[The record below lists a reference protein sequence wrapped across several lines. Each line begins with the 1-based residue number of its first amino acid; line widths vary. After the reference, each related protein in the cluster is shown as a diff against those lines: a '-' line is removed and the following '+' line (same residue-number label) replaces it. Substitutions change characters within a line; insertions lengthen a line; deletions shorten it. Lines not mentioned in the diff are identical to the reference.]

1 MRSHEV
7 AFLLNPAFC
16 GRVLYST
23 IKTYNEKTS
32 RAFPFPLIYLVLPL
46 VLHNETRIHI
56 NSRTQLQLW
65 VQRYPQLLIDF
76 PQRAREL
83 IPITNE
89 SVEFL
94 LQTGKILL
102 TPNGELEISPTSKT
116 LSKTKFVDDEISEC
130 LKKAE
135 HIAKWFAAAGK
146 VETIYIE
153 LGGETIMQIREL
165 VLYGYNG
172 KVRHLPFALG
182 QVNIITGRS
191 KSGKSVVGDIIDYC
205 LGGDSCNIADGVV
218 RDNVAWYGLLLQF
231 EHERVFVARKNPD
244 KGQQTTGVCYIDIG
258 EKIEVPDNC
267 DFSSNTNVSGIEE
280 SLTRRIGISENLNTP
295 PEGQSRLPLAANIR
309 HALYYCFQGQDEI
322 AAKNFLF
329 HHQSDDF
336 ITQAIKDTIPYFLG
350 AISEEALAL
359 ENERSILKRKL
370 TLEKRKLEEN
380 RYLMG
385 GGSERA
391 ISLIGE
397 ARQAGLIDAST
408 QIDYQNYREMYSVLQ
423 TAMNWSPSMIG
434 SNSGM
439 DRLTF
444 LQSKLQEIRDEFDE
458 IGISLDNARKF
469 VGETAGYS
477 GEAQHQKMRLE
488 SIGLFE
494 QLNFNPGKC
503 PLCSGT
509 LEQPLPSVERIKASI
524 VNLDKSIANV
534 TREQPKLRAFISDLE
549 REREKKQEEIKA
561 LEAEID
567 GLYQQESERA
577 RLRDI
582 NARRGK
588 VVGRISLWVESV
600 ENDTESEKQEQVV
613 KRIEGRIKEIDDIL
627 DRDSVEERKQSAL
640 SRIQEDMTKWAKA
653 LQLEH
658 SDNPYRLDL
667 NKVTVV
673 VDKPERP
680 VPLKQLGSGSNWVGV
695 HLIAYFALQ
704 RFFVNA
710 NRPVPRF
717 LFLDQPSQVYF
728 PSELDEKQI
737 DWNEVNKM
745 YQFIIDR
752 TNELNGKLQVIVVD
766 HADLKEDSFRQF
778 ICENWWPIDKNLVPI
793 DWYENTSQ
801 Q

>member
-1 MRSHEV
+1 
-7 AFLLNPAFC
+7 
-16 GRVLYST
+16 
-23 IKTYNEKTS
+23 
-32 RAFPFPLIYLVLPL
+32 
-46 VLHNETRIHI
+46 
-56 NSRTQLQLW
+56 
-65 VQRYPQLLIDF
+65 
-76 PQRAREL
+76 
-83 IPITNE
+83 
-89 SVEFL
+89 
-94 LQTGKILL
+94 
-102 TPNGELEISPTSKT
+102 
-116 LSKTKFVDDEISEC
+116 
-130 LKKAE
+130 
-135 HIAKWFAAAGK
+135 
-146 VETIYIE
+146 
-153 LGGETIMQIREL
+153 MQIREL

-182 QVNIITGRS
+182 RVNIITGRS

-231 EHERVFVARKNPD
+231 ESERVFVARKNPD
-244 KGQQTTGVCYIDIG
+244 KGQQTTGFCYIEVG
-258 EKIEVPDNC
+258 EKIEVPEKC

-329 HHQSDDF
+329 HRQSDDF
-336 ITQAIKDTIPYFLG
+336 ITQTIKDTIPYFLG
-350 AISEEALAL
+350 AISEEALGL

-370 TLEKRKLEEN
+370 TLQKRKLEEN

-391 ISLIGE
+391 IALIGE
-397 ARQAGLIDAST
+397 ARQAGLIDSSME
-408 QIDYQNYREMYSVLQ
+408 IDYQNYQEMYSVLQ
-423 TAMNWSPSMIG
+423 SAMNWSPSIVG

-469 VGETAGYS
+469 VGETTGYS
-477 GEAQHQKMRLE
+477 GEAHHQKMRLE

-494 QLNFNPGKC
+494 QLNFDPGKC
-503 PLCSGT
+503 PFCSGN
-509 LEQPLPSVERIKASI
+509 LEQPLPSVEMIKSSV

-534 TREQPKLRAFISDLE
+534 IREQPKLRAFISNLE
-549 REREKKQEEIKA
+549 QEREKKQEEIKA

-567 GLYQQESERA
+567 GLYQQEDERE
-577 RLRDI
+577 RLRDV

-600 ENDTESEKQEQVV
+600 ENDAESEEQELII
-613 KRIEGRIKEIDDIL
+613 KRIEERIKEIDDIL

-640 SRIQEDMTKWAKA
+640 SRIQVDMTKWART

-658 SDNPYRLDL
+658 CDNPYRLDL
-667 NKVTVV
+667 NKVTIV

-695 HLIAYFALQ
+695 HLISYFALQ
-704 RFFVNA
+704 KFFINA

-752 TNELNGKLQVIVVD
+752 TNELNEKLQVIIVD
-766 HADLKEDSFRQF
+766 HADLKEKSFRQF
-778 ICENWWPIDKNLVPI
+778 ICENWWPIDKNLVPN
-793 DWYENTSQ
+793 DWYEV
-801 Q
+801 

>member
-1 MRSHEV
+1 M
-7 AFLLNPAFC
+7 
-16 GRVLYST
+16 
-23 IKTYNEKTS
+23 
-32 RAFPFPLIYLVLPL
+32 
-46 VLHNETRIHI
+46 
-56 NSRTQLQLW
+56 
-65 VQRYPQLLIDF
+65 
-76 PQRAREL
+76 
-83 IPITNE
+83 
-89 SVEFL
+89 
-94 LQTGKILL
+94 
-102 TPNGELEISPTSKT
+102 
-116 LSKTKFVDDEISEC
+116 
-130 LKKAE
+130 
-135 HIAKWFAAAGK
+135 
-146 VETIYIE
+146 
-153 LGGETIMQIREL
+153 MQIREL

-182 QVNIITGRS
+182 RVNIITGRS
-191 KSGKSVVGDIIDYC
+191 KTGKSVVGDIIDYC

-231 EHERVFVARKNPD
+231 EHERAFIARKNPD
-244 KGQQTTGVCYIDIG
+244 KGQQTTGFCYIEVG
-258 EKIEVPDNC
+258 ENIEVPKKC

-329 HHQSDDF
+329 HRQSDDF

-350 AISEEALAL
+350 AISEDALAL

-380 RYLMG
+380 RHLMG

-391 ISLIGE
+391 IALIGE
-397 ARQAGLIDAST
+397 ARQAGLIDASI
-408 QIDYQNYREMYSVLQ
+408 QIDYQNYQEMYSVLQ
-423 TAMNWSPSMIG
+423 TVMKWSPSIIG

-444 LQSKLQEIRDEFDE
+444 LQSKLQETRDEFDE
-458 IGISLDNARKF
+458 IGISLDNAHMF
-469 VGETAGYS
+469 VGETTGYS

-509 LEQPLPSVERIKASI
+509 LEQPLPSVEMIKASI
-524 VNLDKSIANV
+524 INLDKSIANV

-549 REREKKQEEIKA
+549 QEREKKQEEIKV

-567 GLYQQESERA
+567 GVYQQEDEKA

-588 VVGRISLWVESV
+588 VVGRISLWIESV
-600 ENDTESEKQEQVV
+600 ENDTESGKREQII
-613 KRIEGRIKEIDDIL
+613 KGIEERIKEIDDIL
-627 DRDSVEERKQSAL
+627 DRDSVEERRQSAL
-640 SRIQEDMTKWAKA
+640 SRIQVDMTKWAKA

-658 SDNPYRLDL
+658 CDNPYRIDL
-667 NKVTVV
+667 NKITVV

-695 HLIAYFALQ
+695 HLISYFALQ
-704 RFFVNA
+704 KFFINA

-752 TNELNGKLQVIVVD
+752 TNELNGKLQVIIVD
-766 HADLKEDSFRQF
+766 HADLKEESFRQF
-778 ICENWWPIDKNLVPI
+778 ICENWWPIDKNLIPNE
-793 DWYENTSQ
+793 WFEA
-801 Q
+801 

>member
-1 MRSHEV
+1 
-7 AFLLNPAFC
+7 
-16 GRVLYST
+16 
-23 IKTYNEKTS
+23 
-32 RAFPFPLIYLVLPL
+32 
-46 VLHNETRIHI
+46 
-56 NSRTQLQLW
+56 
-65 VQRYPQLLIDF
+65 
-76 PQRAREL
+76 
-83 IPITNE
+83 
-89 SVEFL
+89 
-94 LQTGKILL
+94 
-102 TPNGELEISPTSKT
+102 
-116 LSKTKFVDDEISEC
+116 
-130 LKKAE
+130 
-135 HIAKWFAAAGK
+135 
-146 VETIYIE
+146 
-153 LGGETIMQIREL
+153 MQIREL

-258 EKIEVPDNC
+258 EKIEAPDNC

-280 SLTRRIGISENLNTP
+280 SLTRRIGISENLSTP

-509 LEQPLPSVERIKASI
+509 LEQPLPSVEMIKASI

-766 HADLKEDSFRQF
+766 HADLKEDTFRQF
-778 ICENWWPIDKNLVPI
+778 ICENWWPIDKNLVPS

>member
-1 MRSHEV
+1 
-7 AFLLNPAFC
+7 
-16 GRVLYST
+16 
-23 IKTYNEKTS
+23 
-32 RAFPFPLIYLVLPL
+32 
-46 VLHNETRIHI
+46 
-56 NSRTQLQLW
+56 
-65 VQRYPQLLIDF
+65 
-76 PQRAREL
+76 
-83 IPITNE
+83 
-89 SVEFL
+89 
-94 LQTGKILL
+94 
-102 TPNGELEISPTSKT
+102 
-116 LSKTKFVDDEISEC
+116 
-130 LKKAE
+130 
-135 HIAKWFAAAGK
+135 
-146 VETIYIE
+146 
-153 LGGETIMQIREL
+153 MQIREL

-258 EKIEVPDNC
+258 EKIEAPDNC

-408 QIDYQNYREMYSVLQ
+408 QIDYKNYREMYSVLQ

-494 QLNFNPGKC
+494 QLTFNPGKC

-509 LEQPLPSVERIKASI
+509 LEQPLPSVEMIKASI

-627 DRDSVEERKQSAL
+627 NRDSVEERKQSAL

-658 SDNPYRLDL
+658 RDNPYRLDL

-752 TNELNGKLQVIVVD
+752 TIELNGKLQVIVVD

-778 ICENWWPIDKNLVPI
+778 ICENWWPIDKNLVPS

>member
-1 MRSHEV
+1 
-7 AFLLNPAFC
+7 
-16 GRVLYST
+16 
-23 IKTYNEKTS
+23 
-32 RAFPFPLIYLVLPL
+32 
-46 VLHNETRIHI
+46 
-56 NSRTQLQLW
+56 
-65 VQRYPQLLIDF
+65 
-76 PQRAREL
+76 
-83 IPITNE
+83 
-89 SVEFL
+89 
-94 LQTGKILL
+94 
-102 TPNGELEISPTSKT
+102 
-116 LSKTKFVDDEISEC
+116 
-130 LKKAE
+130 
-135 HIAKWFAAAGK
+135 
-146 VETIYIE
+146 
-153 LGGETIMQIREL
+153 MQIREL

-509 LEQPLPSVERIKASI
+509 LEQPLPSVEMIKASI

-752 TNELNGKLQVIVVD
+752 TIELNGKLQVIVVD

-778 ICENWWPIDKNLVPI
+778 ICENWWPIDKNLVPS

>member
-1 MRSHEV
+1 
-7 AFLLNPAFC
+7 
-16 GRVLYST
+16 
-23 IKTYNEKTS
+23 
-32 RAFPFPLIYLVLPL
+32 
-46 VLHNETRIHI
+46 
-56 NSRTQLQLW
+56 
-65 VQRYPQLLIDF
+65 
-76 PQRAREL
+76 
-83 IPITNE
+83 
-89 SVEFL
+89 
-94 LQTGKILL
+94 
-102 TPNGELEISPTSKT
+102 
-116 LSKTKFVDDEISEC
+116 
-130 LKKAE
+130 
-135 HIAKWFAAAGK
+135 
-146 VETIYIE
+146 
-153 LGGETIMQIREL
+153 MQIREL

-423 TAMNWSPSMIG
+423 TAMNWSPSMIV

-534 TREQPKLRAFISDLE
+534 TREQTKLRAFISDLE

>member
-1 MRSHEV
+1 
-7 AFLLNPAFC
+7 
-16 GRVLYST
+16 
-23 IKTYNEKTS
+23 
-32 RAFPFPLIYLVLPL
+32 
-46 VLHNETRIHI
+46 
-56 NSRTQLQLW
+56 
-65 VQRYPQLLIDF
+65 
-76 PQRAREL
+76 
-83 IPITNE
+83 
-89 SVEFL
+89 
-94 LQTGKILL
+94 
-102 TPNGELEISPTSKT
+102 
-116 LSKTKFVDDEISEC
+116 
-130 LKKAE
+130 
-135 HIAKWFAAAGK
+135 
-146 VETIYIE
+146 
-153 LGGETIMQIREL
+153 MQIREL

-267 DFSSNTNVSGIEE
+267 DFSSNTNVSRIEE

>member
-1 MRSHEV
+1 
-7 AFLLNPAFC
+7 
-16 GRVLYST
+16 
-23 IKTYNEKTS
+23 
-32 RAFPFPLIYLVLPL
+32 
-46 VLHNETRIHI
+46 
-56 NSRTQLQLW
+56 
-65 VQRYPQLLIDF
+65 
-76 PQRAREL
+76 
-83 IPITNE
+83 
-89 SVEFL
+89 
-94 LQTGKILL
+94 
-102 TPNGELEISPTSKT
+102 
-116 LSKTKFVDDEISEC
+116 
-130 LKKAE
+130 
-135 HIAKWFAAAGK
+135 
-146 VETIYIE
+146 
-153 LGGETIMQIREL
+153 MQIREL

-258 EKIEVPDNC
+258 EKIEAPDNC

-370 TLEKRKLEEN
+370 TLEKRRLEEN

-397 ARQAGLIDAST
+397 ARQAGLIDTST

-509 LEQPLPSVERIKASI
+509 LEQPLPSVEMIKASI

-600 ENDTESEKQEQVV
+600 ENDTESEKQEQIV
-613 KRIEGRIKEIDDIL
+613 KRIEDRIKEIDDIL

-778 ICENWWPIDKNLVPI
+778 ICENWWPIDKNLVPS

>member
-1 MRSHEV
+1 
-7 AFLLNPAFC
+7 
-16 GRVLYST
+16 
-23 IKTYNEKTS
+23 
-32 RAFPFPLIYLVLPL
+32 
-46 VLHNETRIHI
+46 
-56 NSRTQLQLW
+56 
-65 VQRYPQLLIDF
+65 
-76 PQRAREL
+76 
-83 IPITNE
+83 
-89 SVEFL
+89 
-94 LQTGKILL
+94 
-102 TPNGELEISPTSKT
+102 
-116 LSKTKFVDDEISEC
+116 
-130 LKKAE
+130 
-135 HIAKWFAAAGK
+135 
-146 VETIYIE
+146 
-153 LGGETIMQIREL
+153 MQIREL

-172 KVRHLPFALG
+172 KVRHLPFTLG

-258 EKIEVPDNC
+258 EKIEAPDNC

-359 ENERSILKRKL
+359 ENERGILKRKL

-509 LEQPLPSVERIKASI
+509 LEQPLPSVEMIKASI

-600 ENDTESEKQEQVV
+600 ENDTESEKQEQIV
-613 KRIEGRIKEIDDIL
+613 KRIEDRIKEIDDIL

-778 ICENWWPIDKNLVPI
+778 ICENWWPIDKNLVPS

>member
-1 MRSHEV
+1 
-7 AFLLNPAFC
+7 
-16 GRVLYST
+16 
-23 IKTYNEKTS
+23 
-32 RAFPFPLIYLVLPL
+32 
-46 VLHNETRIHI
+46 
-56 NSRTQLQLW
+56 
-65 VQRYPQLLIDF
+65 
-76 PQRAREL
+76 
-83 IPITNE
+83 
-89 SVEFL
+89 
-94 LQTGKILL
+94 
-102 TPNGELEISPTSKT
+102 
-116 LSKTKFVDDEISEC
+116 
-130 LKKAE
+130 
-135 HIAKWFAAAGK
+135 
-146 VETIYIE
+146 
-153 LGGETIMQIREL
+153 MQIREL

-172 KVRHLPFALG
+172 EVRHLPFALG

-258 EKIEVPDNC
+258 EKIEAPDNC

-280 SLTRRIGISENLNTP
+280 SLTRRIGISENLNTL

-380 RYLMG
+380 RFLMG

-509 LEQPLPSVERIKASI
+509 LEQPLPSVEMIKASI
-524 VNLDKSIANV
+524 VNLDKSIASV

-600 ENDTESEKQEQVV
+600 ENDTESEKQEQIV
-613 KRIEGRIKEIDDIL
+613 KRIEERIKEIDDIL

-778 ICENWWPIDKNLVPI
+778 ICENWWPIDKNLVPS

>member
-1 MRSHEV
+1 
-7 AFLLNPAFC
+7 
-16 GRVLYST
+16 
-23 IKTYNEKTS
+23 
-32 RAFPFPLIYLVLPL
+32 
-46 VLHNETRIHI
+46 
-56 NSRTQLQLW
+56 
-65 VQRYPQLLIDF
+65 
-76 PQRAREL
+76 
-83 IPITNE
+83 
-89 SVEFL
+89 
-94 LQTGKILL
+94 
-102 TPNGELEISPTSKT
+102 
-116 LSKTKFVDDEISEC
+116 
-130 LKKAE
+130 
-135 HIAKWFAAAGK
+135 
-146 VETIYIE
+146 
-153 LGGETIMQIREL
+153 MQIREL

-172 KVRHLPFALG
+172 EVRHLPFALG

-258 EKIEVPDNC
+258 EKIEAPDNC

-380 RYLMG
+380 RFLMG

-391 ISLIGE
+391 ILLIGE

-503 PLCSGT
+503 PLCSGM
-509 LEQPLPSVERIKASI
+509 LEQPLPSVEMIKASI
-524 VNLDKSIANV
+524 VNLDKSIASV

-600 ENDTESEKQEQVV
+600 ENDTESEKQEQIV
-613 KRIEGRIKEIDDIL
+613 KRIEDRIKEIDDIL

-778 ICENWWPIDKNLVPI
+778 ICENWWPIDKNLVPS

>member
-1 MRSHEV
+1 
-7 AFLLNPAFC
+7 
-16 GRVLYST
+16 
-23 IKTYNEKTS
+23 
-32 RAFPFPLIYLVLPL
+32 
-46 VLHNETRIHI
+46 
-56 NSRTQLQLW
+56 
-65 VQRYPQLLIDF
+65 
-76 PQRAREL
+76 
-83 IPITNE
+83 
-89 SVEFL
+89 
-94 LQTGKILL
+94 
-102 TPNGELEISPTSKT
+102 
-116 LSKTKFVDDEISEC
+116 
-130 LKKAE
+130 
-135 HIAKWFAAAGK
+135 
-146 VETIYIE
+146 
-153 LGGETIMQIREL
+153 MQIREL

-258 EKIEVPDNC
+258 EKIEAPDNC

-350 AISEEALAL
+350 AISEEALTL

-380 RYLMG
+380 WNLMG

-408 QIDYQNYREMYSVLQ
+408 QIDYKNYREMYSVLQ

-494 QLNFNPGKC
+494 QLTFNPGKC

-509 LEQPLPSVERIKASI
+509 LEQPLPSVEMIKASI

-737 DWNEVNKM
+737 DWNEVNIM

-752 TNELNGKLQVIVVD
+752 TIELNGKLQVIVVD

-778 ICENWWPIDKNLVPI
+778 ICENWWPIDKNLVPS

>member
-1 MRSHEV
+1 
-7 AFLLNPAFC
+7 
-16 GRVLYST
+16 
-23 IKTYNEKTS
+23 
-32 RAFPFPLIYLVLPL
+32 
-46 VLHNETRIHI
+46 
-56 NSRTQLQLW
+56 
-65 VQRYPQLLIDF
+65 
-76 PQRAREL
+76 
-83 IPITNE
+83 
-89 SVEFL
+89 
-94 LQTGKILL
+94 
-102 TPNGELEISPTSKT
+102 
-116 LSKTKFVDDEISEC
+116 
-130 LKKAE
+130 
-135 HIAKWFAAAGK
+135 
-146 VETIYIE
+146 
-153 LGGETIMQIREL
+153 MQIREL

-172 KVRHLPFALG
+172 EVRHLPFALG

-205 LGGDSCNIADGVV
+205 LGGDACNIADGVV

-258 EKIEVPDNC
+258 EKIEAPDNC

-380 RYLMG
+380 RFLMG

-509 LEQPLPSVERIKASI
+509 LEQPLPSVEMIKASI
-524 VNLDKSIANV
+524 VNLDKSIASV

-600 ENDTESEKQEQVV
+600 ENDTESEKQEQIV
-613 KRIEGRIKEIDDIL
+613 KRIEERIKEIDDIL

-778 ICENWWPIDKNLVPI
+778 ICENWWPIDKNLVPS

>member
-1 MRSHEV
+1 M
-7 AFLLNPAFC
+7 
-16 GRVLYST
+16 
-23 IKTYNEKTS
+23 
-32 RAFPFPLIYLVLPL
+32 
-46 VLHNETRIHI
+46 
-56 NSRTQLQLW
+56 
-65 VQRYPQLLIDF
+65 
-76 PQRAREL
+76 
-83 IPITNE
+83 
-89 SVEFL
+89 
-94 LQTGKILL
+94 
-102 TPNGELEISPTSKT
+102 
-116 LSKTKFVDDEISEC
+116 
-130 LKKAE
+130 
-135 HIAKWFAAAGK
+135 
-146 VETIYIE
+146 
-153 LGGETIMQIREL
+153 
-165 VLYGYNG
+165 
-172 KVRHLPFALG
+172 
-182 QVNIITGRS
+182 
-191 KSGKSVVGDIIDYC
+191 
-205 LGGDSCNIADGVV
+205 GGDSCNIADGVV

-258 EKIEVPDNC
+258 EKIEAPDNC

-494 QLNFNPGKC
+494 QLTFNPGKC

-509 LEQPLPSVERIKASI
+509 LEQPLPSVEMIKASI

-627 DRDSVEERKQSAL
+627 NRDSVEERKQSAL

-658 SDNPYRLDL
+658 RDNPYRLDL

-752 TNELNGKLQVIVVD
+752 TIELNGKLQVIVVD

-778 ICENWWPIDKNLVPI
+778 ICENWWPIDKNLVPS

>member
-1 MRSHEV
+1 
-7 AFLLNPAFC
+7 
-16 GRVLYST
+16 
-23 IKTYNEKTS
+23 
-32 RAFPFPLIYLVLPL
+32 
-46 VLHNETRIHI
+46 
-56 NSRTQLQLW
+56 
-65 VQRYPQLLIDF
+65 
-76 PQRAREL
+76 
-83 IPITNE
+83 
-89 SVEFL
+89 
-94 LQTGKILL
+94 
-102 TPNGELEISPTSKT
+102 
-116 LSKTKFVDDEISEC
+116 
-130 LKKAE
+130 
-135 HIAKWFAAAGK
+135 
-146 VETIYIE
+146 
-153 LGGETIMQIREL
+153 MQIREL

-267 DFSSNTNVSGIEE
+267 GFSSNTNVSGIEE

-509 LEQPLPSVERIKASI
+509 LEQPLPSVEMIKASI

>member
-1 MRSHEV
+1 MR
-7 AFLLNPAFC
+7 
-16 GRVLYST
+16 
-23 IKTYNEKTS
+23 
-32 RAFPFPLIYLVLPL
+32 
-46 VLHNETRIHI
+46 
-56 NSRTQLQLW
+56 
-65 VQRYPQLLIDF
+65 
-76 PQRAREL
+76 
-83 IPITNE
+83 
-89 SVEFL
+89 
-94 LQTGKILL
+94 
-102 TPNGELEISPTSKT
+102 
-116 LSKTKFVDDEISEC
+116 
-130 LKKAE
+130 
-135 HIAKWFAAAGK
+135 
-146 VETIYIE
+146 
-153 LGGETIMQIREL
+153 
-165 VLYGYNG
+165 
-172 KVRHLPFALG
+172 
-182 QVNIITGRS
+182 
-191 KSGKSVVGDIIDYC
+191 
-205 LGGDSCNIADGVV
+205 
-218 RDNVAWYGLLLQF
+218 
-231 EHERVFVARKNPD
+231 
-244 KGQQTTGVCYIDIG
+244 
-258 EKIEVPDNC
+258 KIEVPEKC

-329 HHQSDDF
+329 HRQSDDF
-336 ITQAIKDTIPYFLG
+336 ITQTIKDTIPYFLG
-350 AISEEALAL
+350 AISEEALGL

-370 TLEKRKLEEN
+370 TLQKRKLEEN

-391 ISLIGE
+391 IALIGE
-397 ARQAGLIDAST
+397 ARQAGLIDSSME
-408 QIDYQNYREMYSVLQ
+408 IDYQNYQEMYSVLQ
-423 TAMNWSPSMIG
+423 SAMNWSPSIVG

-469 VGETAGYS
+469 VGETTGYS
-477 GEAQHQKMRLE
+477 GEAHHQKMRLE

-494 QLNFNPGKC
+494 QLNFDPGKC
-503 PLCSGT
+503 PFCSGN
-509 LEQPLPSVERIKASI
+509 LEQPLPSVEMIKSSV

-534 TREQPKLRAFISDLE
+534 IREQPKLRAFISNLE
-549 REREKKQEEIKA
+549 QEREKKQEEIKA

-567 GLYQQESERA
+567 GLYQQEDERE
-577 RLRDI
+577 RLRDV

-600 ENDTESEKQEQVV
+600 ENDAESEEQELII
-613 KRIEGRIKEIDDIL
+613 KRIEERIKEIDDIL

-640 SRIQEDMTKWAKA
+640 SRIQVDMTKWART

-658 SDNPYRLDL
+658 CDNPYRLDL
-667 NKVTVV
+667 NKVTIV

-695 HLIAYFALQ
+695 HLISYFALQ
-704 RFFVNA
+704 KFFINA

-752 TNELNGKLQVIVVD
+752 TNELNEKLQVIIVD
-766 HADLKEDSFRQF
+766 HADLKEKSFRQF
-778 ICENWWPIDKNLVPI
+778 ICENWWPIDKNLVPN
-793 DWYENTSQ
+793 DWYEV
-801 Q
+801 

>member
-1 MRSHEV
+1 
-7 AFLLNPAFC
+7 
-16 GRVLYST
+16 
-23 IKTYNEKTS
+23 
-32 RAFPFPLIYLVLPL
+32 
-46 VLHNETRIHI
+46 
-56 NSRTQLQLW
+56 
-65 VQRYPQLLIDF
+65 
-76 PQRAREL
+76 
-83 IPITNE
+83 
-89 SVEFL
+89 
-94 LQTGKILL
+94 
-102 TPNGELEISPTSKT
+102 
-116 LSKTKFVDDEISEC
+116 
-130 LKKAE
+130 
-135 HIAKWFAAAGK
+135 
-146 VETIYIE
+146 
-153 LGGETIMQIREL
+153 MQIREL

-191 KSGKSVVGDIIDYC
+191 KSGKSVVGDIIDYY

-258 EKIEVPDNC
+258 EKIEAPDNC

-350 AISEEALAL
+350 AISEEALTL

-494 QLNFNPGKC
+494 QLTFNPEKC

-509 LEQPLPSVERIKASI
+509 LEQPLPSVEMIKASI

-737 DWNEVNKM
+737 DWNEVNIM

-752 TNELNGKLQVIVVD
+752 TIELNGKLQVIVVD

-778 ICENWWPIDKNLVPI
+778 ICENWWPIDKNLVPS

>member
-1 MRSHEV
+1 
-7 AFLLNPAFC
+7 
-16 GRVLYST
+16 
-23 IKTYNEKTS
+23 
-32 RAFPFPLIYLVLPL
+32 
-46 VLHNETRIHI
+46 
-56 NSRTQLQLW
+56 
-65 VQRYPQLLIDF
+65 
-76 PQRAREL
+76 
-83 IPITNE
+83 
-89 SVEFL
+89 
-94 LQTGKILL
+94 
-102 TPNGELEISPTSKT
+102 
-116 LSKTKFVDDEISEC
+116 
-130 LKKAE
+130 
-135 HIAKWFAAAGK
+135 
-146 VETIYIE
+146 
-153 LGGETIMQIREL
+153 MQIREL

-258 EKIEVPDNC
+258 EKIEAPDNC

-350 AISEEALAL
+350 AISEEALTL

-509 LEQPLPSVERIKASI
+509 LEQPLPSVEMIKASI

-766 HADLKEDSFRQF
+766 HADLKEDPFRQF